1 MTPPEATLIGGDLS
15 MQTVAGWTTY
25 FANLVPIDRH
35 AAEDSRAAQVRMA
48 RLHLLSG
55 IRQEDVA
62 TAFGVSLSTVTR
74 AVRRYREQGEAGFRQ
89 RRWGRGRVV
98 LDAARVREAE
108 ALLAQG
114 LSGSAV
120 ARRLGVAVSTFS
132 ENRRAGV
139 IGGGRAAQRGRDRGE
154 RDRLDREAPMGRA
167 THDVAGCV
175 LAMSGKMEAAQPE
188 FSEPAQAVAGGG
200 VLAGLPILLQE
211 GLLGAAGR
219 LFRLPNGFYGVA
231 SVLLFV
237 AFLTLGRVR
246 NAESLR
252 MQAPGEW
259 GILLGLDRCPE
270 VKTLRRKLRLLAG
283 CAGAVP
289 AWQDAL
295 ARPWMAADPAACATL
310 AVDGHVKVY
319 AGRKGNL
326 PKRFVARQKLCLPA
340 SVSYWIN
347 ALDGSP
353 LLCLHQELDPKMVK
367 ALEAEIVPELEALG
381 VLPADAPDLTLPEPG
396 KPALTLVF
404 DREGWSPA
412 LFRRLAQR
420 GVAVITWH
428 KAFKGEDWPETAFH
442 RVAVPLYGPAGTGE
456 SHAALAEGT
465 IELQNGFRVR
475 QIRRR
480 LDSGHQPALITTHPQ
495 LPMAQVA
502 GALFSRWSQEN
513 FFKYMRQEFNL
524 DASPTHALEPVD
536 PEARVVN
543 PVRREVEKSIR
554 RLRSRIAGMHARIRR
569 AQKPQERE
577 QRQSE
582 LAELDREIDDLK
594 ETRGSLPTH
603 IRAADLPED
612 EALHSLPVG
621 QRLLLDIVR
630 MIAYRAETRMMQP
643 LITGPDKGRSARKLL
658 RALLTSDADIIPEP
672 ENRILRVR
680 FLGLGSDACERS
692 LDPLIDELN
701 QTRTKFPGT
710 DLTLTYQMPRSTD
723 QQIVTKTGRVP
734 DV

>member
-1 MTPPEATLIGGDLS
+1 M
-15 MQTVAGWTTY
+15 
-25 FANLVPIDRH
+25 
-35 AAEDSRAAQVRMA
+35 
-48 RLHLLSG
+48 
-55 IRQEDVA
+55 
-62 TAFGVSLSTVTR
+62 
-74 AVRRYREQGEAGFRQ
+74 
-89 RRWGRGRVV
+89 
-98 LDAARVREAE
+98 
-108 ALLAQG
+108 
-114 LSGSAV
+114 

-139 IGGGRAAQRGRDRGE
+139 IDGGRAAPRGRDRSE

-167 THDVAGCV
+167 THDVAGRV
-175 LAMSGKMEAAQPE
+175 LAMSGQMEAAQPA
-188 FSEPAQAVAGGG
+188 FAEPAQAVAGGG
-200 VLAGLPILLQE
+200 VLAGVPMLLQE
-211 GLLGAAGR
+211 GLLGAASR

-231 SVLLFV
+231 CVLLFV

-289 AWQDAL
+289 AWQE
-295 ARPWMAADPAACATL
+295 ARQWMAADPAACATL

-326 PKRFVARQKLCLPA
+326 PKHFVARQKLCLPA

-353 LLCLHQELDPKMVK
+353 LLCLHQALDPKMVK
-367 ALEAEIVPELEALG
+367 ALEAEIVPQLEALG
-381 VLPADAPDLTLPEPG
+381 VLPADAPDLTAPDPG
-396 KPALTLVF
+396 EPALTLVF

-428 KAFKGEDWPETAFH
+428 KAFKGEDWPEIAFH
-442 RVAVPLYGPAGTGE
+442 RVAVPVFGPAGTGE
-456 SHAALAEGT
+456 SHADLAEGA
-465 IELQNGFRVR
+465 IKLQNGFQVR

-480 LDSGHQPALITTHPQ
+480 LDSGRQPALITTHPQ

-536 PEARVVN
+536 PEAPVVN
-543 PVRREVEKSIR
+543 PVRREVEKTIR
-554 RLRSRIAGMHARIRR
+554 RLRSRIAGIHARIRR
-569 AQKPQERE
+569 AKKPQERE
-577 QRQSE
+577 KRNSE
-582 LAELDREIDDLK
+582 LAELDREIDALK
-594 ETRGSLPTH
+594 ATRSSLPTH
-603 IRAADLPED
+603 MRAADLPED

-643 LITGPDKGRSARKLL
+643 LITVPARAEAHASCYVPCSHPTPTSSRNPKTASSASDSSGSEAMPAREAWIPSSTNSTKPVPNTRGP
-658 RALLTSDADIIPEP
+658 T
-672 ENRILRVR
+672 
-680 FLGLGSDACERS
+680 
-692 LDPLIDELN
+692 
-701 QTRTKFPGT
+701 
-710 DLTLTYQMPRSTD
+710 
-723 QQIVTKTGRVP
+723 
-734 DV
+734 